1 MTANKYSSA
10 GGHAGPAAQKLKQA
24 LVDFATSGEV
34 GVEFARQKQSILK
47 FKGALDDFE
56 EMLILDWFIFDWM
69 DDSGR
74 GVIDRFLVS
83 HKSLDNEQH
92 QMIVD
97 WGSSIHNI
105 FEIIEAGD
113 DRLILKE
120 LDDGTTLTVR
130 GEIAAAFEH
139 NAEPGRFLMARLL
152 PVHGSFHFSGPQLV
166 LPDREAALQALE
178 MAQSLGVVTSP
189 AEIEEAQADQRKGFI
204 EFFGSPEVTVTSFEL
219 DETLRRFEEYLLS
232 DRREAHARGTGP
244 GSVHARFG
252 GDVKTPSMPRAM
264 RLPDQHE
271 VTLLC
276 DEFEGIVVLPRYSD
290 FQRTFECENPE
301 RELPD
306 WKDLVWSYIKDP
318 DIPIV
323 AFEYIA
329 EKQPVRLERSLRVL
343 LDDKTFS
350 LEHLYAMLLHY
361 KEPVEGLD
369 DLKDDEKLWDLLD
382 RKQPGKPARQA
393 RPTTGHKAGRPR
405 RPARAAP
412 SASDTHTKK
421 KSASKPGRPQQER
434 KTKKKTAAPKQA
446 AGSRREKLTAATKT
460 SGTSKKL
467 TKSREA
473 AASTKSAVKRGRSTA
488 RSRAKSRKAAKKRR
502 AGG

>member
-1 MTANKYSSA
+1 MTANRYSSA
-10 GGHAGPAAQKLKQA
+10 GGGAGPAAQKLKQA

-34 GVEFARQKQSILK
+34 GLEFARQKQSTLK

-69 DDSGR
+69 DESGS
-74 GVIDRFLVS
+74 GVIDRFLAS
-83 HKSLDNEQH
+83 RESLDNEQQ

-105 FEIIEAGD
+105 FEVIEAED
-113 DRLILKE
+113 DRLILRE

-130 GEIAAAFEH
+130 GRSPAGSEPSV
-139 NAEPGRFLMARLL
+139 EPGRFLMARLL

-204 EFFGSPEVTVTSFEL
+204 EFFGGPEVTIKSSEL
-219 DETLRRFEEYLLS
+219 DETLRRFEKHLLS
-232 DRREAHARGTGP
+232 DRREATTGTTGEASLRAKLGVEAKAP
-244 GSVHARFG
+244 TMR
-252 GDVKTPSMPRAM
+252 RAM

-276 DEFEGIVVLPRYSD
+276 DEFEGIVVLPRYRD
-290 FQRTFECENPE
+290 FQRTFECEDAEQEIPE
-301 RELPD
+301 WE
-306 WKDLVWSYIKDP
+306 DLVWSYIKDP

-329 EKQPVRLERSLRVL
+329 EKQPAKLERLLRVL
-343 LDDKTFS
+343 LDDETFS

-446 AGSRREKLTAATKT
+446 AGSRREKLA
-460 SGTSKKL
+460 
-467 TKSREA
+467 
-473 AASTKSAVKRGRSTA
+473 
-488 RSRAKSRKAAKKRR
+488 
-502 AGG
+502 